1 MMDDELKRDPLSEP
15 ARSEPDQAA
24 PHRTEYAQTQER
36 VFARIQPSSEME
48 ERLAERIAFCR
59 YTLDQIQNRLTKS
72 WSQLNKVQEALKHDP
87 LP

>member
-1 MMDDELKRDPLSEP
+1 MMDDELRRDSRSEP
-15 ARSEPDQAA
+15 APAEPVQAE
-24 PHRTEYAQTQER
+24 PHQTEYAQTQDH
-36 VFARIQPSSEME
+36 VFARVQPTSEIE

-59 YTLDQIQNRLTKS
+59 YTLEQIQNRLTKS

>member
-1 MMDDELKRDPLSEP
+1 MMDDELKRDPRSEP
-15 ARSEPDQAA
+15 AQAEPAQAEQ
-24 PHRTEYAQTQER
+24 HQTEYAQTQEH
-36 VFARIQPSSEME
+36 VFARIQPTSEME

-59 YTLDQIQNRLTKS
+59 YTLEQIQNRLTKS

>member
-1 MMDDELKRDPLSEP
+1 MMDDELRRDPLSEP
-15 ARSEPDQAA
+15 AQAEPAQAE
-24 PHRTEYAQTQER
+24 PYQTEYGQTQER
-36 VFARIQPSSEME
+36 VFARVQPTSEME